1 MNIGEIDFGKVECIL
16 TLMERVFAFLGKLF
30 FPRQQDWEQ
39 SKNAKLVVL
48 VVAFA
53 FVVGVVVMKVIRSL
67 YYSRH

>member
-1 MNIGEIDFGKVECIL
+1 
-16 TLMERVFAFLGKLF
+16 MERVFAFLGKLF

-48 VVAFA
+48 VLGFA
-53 FVVGVVVMKVIRSL
+53 LVVGVVVMKVIRAL

>member
-1 MNIGEIDFGKVECIL
+1 M
-16 TLMERVFAFLGKLF
+16 LF

-48 VVAFA
+48 VVGFA
-53 FVVGVVVMKVIRSL
+53 LVVGVVVMKVIRSL